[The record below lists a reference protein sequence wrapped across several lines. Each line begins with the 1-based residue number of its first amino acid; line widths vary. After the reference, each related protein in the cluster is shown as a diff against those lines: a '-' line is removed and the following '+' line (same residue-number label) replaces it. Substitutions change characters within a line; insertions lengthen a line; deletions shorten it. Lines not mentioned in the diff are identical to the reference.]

1 MAGVYTAAERVVRDG
16 VLIAY
21 EGEVMTNEEAAERGL
36 IVIDVESEQK
46 PKTPKEELIE
56 RAEAL
61 GIDVPKKATIAD
73 IEKLIAEADAAAA
86 SEAEAKAAAEAD
98 AAAEAAR
105 NGQA

>member
-1 MAGVYTAAERVVRDG
+1 MAGVYTAEKRVVRDG
-16 VLIAY
+16 MLIAY

-36 IVIDVESEQK
+36 IVVDVESEQK

-73 IEKLIAEADAAAA
+73 IEKLIAEADAAA
-86 SEAEAKAAAEAD
+86 
-98 AAAEAAR
+98 EAAR